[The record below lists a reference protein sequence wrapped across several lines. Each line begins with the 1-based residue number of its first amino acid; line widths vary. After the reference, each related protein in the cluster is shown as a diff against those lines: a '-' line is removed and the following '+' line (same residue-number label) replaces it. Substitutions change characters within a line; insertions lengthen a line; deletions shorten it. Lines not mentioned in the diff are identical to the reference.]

1 MSSLQINNFAGEKMK
16 TKILIVISVLLSISR
31 VEAQQTPEAYLGLLP
46 PVPSN
51 ACESTAAE
59 IKSFRNKM
67 DELIN
72 KIDTEIGK
80 RKNELKPT
88 AEAKQRK
95 KGKEILK
102 DLDMSEEDLD
112 QIKNMSAA
120 EKMELAKKLMAASK
134 DGETLISKEEINR
147 KKKNVETA
155 QNVALSDQNFEN
167 CYRRFQQKQNEV
179 YDNYQSDKKL
189 YDEELAEF
197 RKSLEPIND
206 GEGSTEA
213 DETKLR
219 QLRDKAIKLGKK
231 LCSDYTG
238 LYGSMLEDFKG
249 DIKREIPNMGKVE
262 EIEMEDQG
270 MKNLDIESLEAVAI
284 LFRQYIYIVDY
295 FFIPDQVMPNYQ

>member
-1 MSSLQINNFAGEKMK
+1 MK

-59 IKSFRNKM
+59 IKSFRDKM

-88 AEAKQRK
+88 AEAKQRQ

-102 DLDMSEEDLD
+102 DLNMSEEDLD

-134 DGETLISKEEINR
+134 DGETLISKEEIN
-147 KKKNVETA
+147 K
-155 QNVALSDQNFEN
+155 Q
-167 CYRRFQQKQNEV
+167 RRN
-179 YDNYQSDKKL
+179 
-189 YDEELAEF
+189 
-197 RKSLEPIND
+197 
-206 GEGSTEA
+206 
-213 DETKLR
+213 
-219 QLRDKAIKLGKK
+219 
-231 LCSDYTG
+231 
-238 LYGSMLEDFKG
+238 
-249 DIKREIPNMGKVE
+249 
-262 EIEMEDQG
+262 
-270 MKNLDIESLEAVAI
+270 
-284 LFRQYIYIVDY
+284 
-295 FFIPDQVMPNYQ
+295 